1 MNRFHAVLSLISMKT
16 ILIPNLTQLTR
27 IVLGYT
33 GAPGHIIYDDKAGDF
48 ATYPGYHIV
57 LLDELARRE

>member
-1 MNRFHAVLSLISMKT
+1 MKN

-33 GAPGHIIYDDKAGDF
+33 GAPGHIIYDNKAGDF
-48 ATYPGYHIV
+48 ATYPGYHVV
-57 LLDELARRE
+57 LLEELARRE